1 MANVG
6 GPKMRAL
13 IGPIQSLLSGAK
25 PSRVLLSVW
34 TMIAGCAAVTY
45 PDPSRAAEFGTGPWV
60 KGYTDIFG
68 GVLPPVPGFYFRTD
82 AYHYNGDADRTI
94 FNGFVQLGLE
104 EDYTATIAALTYVT
118 PWKILGG
125 TYAVAVVPSMV
136 AMDVDVGI
144 GIPQFTGPLGLRT
157 FGPFTFKTGD
167 TNLAPG
173 DTAFAPLVLGW
184 NAGNFHWNVGV
195 FGFAP
200 TGDYS
205 TRQLANT
212 SLNHWAVMNRIA
224 GTYFNP
230 QTGWQVNAAAI
241 YSVNWENP
249 ATDYETGDIL
259 NLDGAIV
266 KSFGRWGVGAVGYA
280 MIQTTGDSGAGARLG
295 SFESR
300 VYGAGPIVS
309 YTLGDPRNGLTFI
322 GKYYQEFDAENT
334 FEGHTLDVAFTA
346 KF

>member
-1 MANVG
+1 
-6 GPKMRAL
+6 L
-13 IGPIQSLLSGAK
+13 
-25 PSRVLLSVW
+25 RVLLSVLAFLGA
-34 TMIAGCAAVTY
+34 TAAI
-45 PDPSRAAEFGTGPWV
+45 PADPAHAAEFGTGPWV

-82 AYHYNGDADRTI
+82 AYHYEGSADRTI
-94 FNGFVQLGLE
+94 FNGFAQVGVE
-104 EDYTATIAALTYVT
+104 ETYTATIAALTYVT

-144 GIPQFTGPLGLRT
+144 GIPAFTGPLGERT
-157 FGPFTFKTGD
+157 FGPFNFKTGD
-167 TNLAPG
+167 TNLSQG

-205 TRQLANT
+205 KKQLANT

-224 GTYFNP
+224 GTYYNP
-230 QTGWQVNAAAI
+230 KTGWQVNGAAI

-249 ATDYETGDIL
+249 ATDYETGNIL
-259 NLDGAIV
+259 NLDGAIM
-266 KSFGRWGVGAVGYA
+266 KNFGRWGVGAVGYA
-280 MIQTTGDSGAGARLG
+280 MIQTTGDSGSGARLG

-300 VYGAGPIVS
+300 VFGAGPMLS
-309 YTLGDPRNGLTFI
+309 YTLGDPRNPLTFI
-322 GKYYQEFDAENT
+322 AKFYQEFDAKNT
-334 FEGHTLDVAFTA
+334 FEGHTFDLAFTA

>member
-1 MANVG
+1 
-6 GPKMRAL
+6 MRKW
-13 IGPIQSLLSGAK
+13 IGPGRVAA
-25 PSRVLLSVW
+25 SRVLLS
-34 TMIAGCAAVTY
+34 ACAVLGGAAMLSTL
-45 PDPSRAAEFGTGPWV
+45 PAKAAEFGTGPWV

-68 GVLPPVPGFYFRTD
+68 GIVPPVPGFYFRTD
-82 AYHYNGDADRTI
+82 AYHYEGSVDATI
-94 FNGFVQLGLE
+94 FNGFAQVGVEQ
-104 EDYTATIAALTYVT
+104 DYTATIAALTYVT

-125 TYAVAVVPSMV
+125 TYAVAIVPSVV

-144 GIPQFTGPLGLRT
+144 GIPQFTGPLGMRT
-157 FGPFTFKTGD
+157 FGPFNFTTGD
-167 TNLAPG
+167 TNLALG
-173 DTAFAPLVLGW
+173 DSAFAPLVIGW

-205 TRQLANT
+205 KKQLANT

-224 GTYFNP
+224 ATYYNP
-230 QTGWQVNAAAI
+230 KTGWQVNGAAI

-249 ATDYETGDIL
+249 ATNYETGNIL

-266 KSFGRWGVGAVGYA
+266 KNFGRWGVGAVGYA
-280 MIQTTGDSGAGARLG
+280 MIQTTGDSGSGARLG

-300 VYGAGPIVS
+300 VFGAGPILS
-309 YTLGDPRNGLTFI
+309 YTLGDPRNPLTFI
-322 GKYYQEFDAENT
+322 AKYYQEFGAENT
-334 FEGHTLDVAFTA
+334 FEGHTFDLAFTA

>member
-1 MANVG
+1 MRKR
-6 GPKMRAL
+6 GPVSATRL
-13 IGPIQSLLSGAK
+13 VLSACAILAGCT
-25 PSRVLLSVW
+25 VLLPFYS
-34 TMIAGCAAVTY
+34 A
-45 PDPSRAAEFGTGPWV
+45 RAAEFGTGPWV

-68 GVLPPVPGFYFRTD
+68 GILPPVPGFYFRTD
-82 AYHYNGDADRTI
+82 AYHYEGSADRTI
-94 FNGFVQLGLE
+94 FNGFAQLGVE

-118 PWKILGG
+118 PLKILGG

-136 AMDVDVGI
+136 AMDVDVGLTV
-144 GIPQFTGPLGLRT
+144 PQFSGPFHLRT
-157 FGPFTFKTGD
+157 FGPFNFRTGD
-167 TNLAPG
+167 TNLALG

-205 TRQLANT
+205 KRQLANT

-224 GTYFNP
+224 GTYYD
-230 QTGWQVNAAAI
+230 QKTGWQVNGAAV

-249 ATDYETGDIL
+249 ATDYETGNIL

-266 KSFGRWGVGAVGYA
+266 KNFGRWGVGAVGYA
-280 MIQTTGDSGAGARLG
+280 MIQTTGDSGSGARLG

-300 VYGAGPIVS
+300 VYGAGPILT
-309 YTLGDPRNGLTFI
+309 YTLGDPRNPLTFLA
-322 GKYYQEFDAENT
+322 KYYQEFDAKNT

-346 KF
+346 RF

>member
-1 MANVG
+1 MREAVG
-6 GPKMRAL
+6 EVRTWLGR
-13 IGPIQSLLSGAK
+13 AK
-25 PSRVLLSVW
+25 PSRALLATWAV
-34 TMIAGCAAVTY
+34 IAGCTAVAQ
-45 PDPSRAAEFGTGPWV
+45 PEPARAAEFGTGPWA

-68 GVLPPVPGFYFRTD
+68 GLVPPVPGFYFRTD
-82 AYHYNGDADRTI
+82 AYHYNGDANRTV
-94 FNGFVQLGLE
+94 FDGFVQLGLE

-125 TYAVAVVPSMV
+125 TYALAVVPSVV

-144 GIPQFTGPLGLRT
+144 GISQFTGPLGLRT
-157 FGPFTFKTGD
+157 FGPFNFKTGD
-167 TNLAPG
+167 TNFALG
-173 DTAFAPLVLGW
+173 DTAFAPLVIGW

-224 GTYFNP
+224 GTYFDP
-230 QTGWQVNAAAI
+230 KTGWQANGAAI

-249 ATDYETGDIL
+249 ATNYETGNIL
-259 NLDGAIV
+259 NLDGAIT
-266 KSFGRWGVGAVGYA
+266 KNFGPWGVGAVGYA
-280 MIQTTGDSGAGARLG
+280 MIQTTGDSGSGALLG

-300 VYGAGPIVS
+300 VYGAGPIVT
-309 YTLGDPRNGLTFI
+309 YMLGDPRNPLTFI
-322 GKYYQEFDAENT
+322 AKYYQEFDAENT
-334 FEGHTLDVAFTA
+334 FEGHTLDIAVTA

>member
-1 MANVG
+1 MRDGSGRVSGSSSLGALS
-6 GPKMRAL
+6 PKTLLHAWAVAVAL
-13 IGPIQSLLSGAK
+13 
-25 PSRVLLSVW
+25 
-34 TMIAGCAAVTY
+34 AALMLT
-45 PDPSRAAEFGTGPWV
+45 PARAAEFGTGPWV

-68 GVLPPVPGFYFRTD
+68 GVLPPVPGVYLRTD
-82 AYHYNGDADRTI
+82 AYHYEGSADRTV
-94 FNGFVQLGLE
+94 FNGFAQIGVE

-144 GIPQFTGPLGLRT
+144 GIPRFTGPLGLRT
-157 FGPFTFKTGD
+157 FGPFNFRTGD
-167 TNLAPG
+167 TELAPG

-212 SLNHWAVMNRIA
+212 SLNHWAVMSRLA
-224 GTYFNP
+224 ATYFDP
-230 QTGWQVNAAAI
+230 KTGWQVNGAAI
-241 YSVNWENP
+241 YSVNFENP
-249 ATDYETGDIL
+249 ATNYETGNIL
-259 NLDGAIV
+259 NLEGAIT
-266 KSFGRWGVGAVGYA
+266 KNFGPLGIGAVGYA

-300 VYGAGPIVS
+300 VYGAGPIVTFTTS
-309 YTLGDPRNGLTFI
+309 ADPTKALTFI
-322 GKYYQEFDAENT
+322 VKYYQEFDAENT
-334 FEGHTLDVAFTA
+334 FEGHVFDVAFSA

>member
-34 TMIAGCAAVTY
+34 TMIAGCAAVVY

-212 SLNHWAVMNRIA
+212 SLNHWAVMNRIV

-266 KSFGRWGVGAVGYA
+266 KSFGRWGVGAAGYA

-322 GKYYQEFDAENT
+322 GKYYQEFYAENT

>member
-1 MANVG
+1 MLLKQGSKDAYGDWPWPSCGLEMSCWRRGAFICGVV
-6 GPKMRAL
+6 
-13 IGPIQSLLSGAK
+13 SLSPQPAH
-25 PSRVLLSVW
+25 
-34 TMIAGCAAVTY
+34 
-45 PDPSRAAEFGTGPWV
+45 AAEFGTGPWV

-68 GVLPPVPGFYFRTD
+68 GIVPPVPGFYFRTD
-82 AYHYNGDADRTI
+82 AYHYEGSADRTI
-94 FNGFVQLGLE
+94 FNGFAQLGVE

-144 GIPQFTGPLGLRT
+144 NIPQLHRPARPEDLRAVQLQ
-157 FGPFTFKTGD
+157 D
-167 TNLAPG
+167 RRHQSRLG

-205 TRQLANT
+205 KKQLANT

-224 GTYFNP
+224 GTYYNP
-230 QTGWQVNAAAI
+230 KTGWQVNGAAI

-249 ATDYETGDIL
+249 ATDYETGNIL
-259 NLDGAIV
+259 NLEGVIA
-266 KSFGRWGVGAVGYA
+266 KNFGRSAWASPA
-280 MIQTTGDSGAGARLG
+280 T
-295 SFESR
+295 
-300 VYGAGPIVS
+300 P
-309 YTLGDPRNGLTFI
+309 
-322 GKYYQEFDAENT
+322 
-334 FEGHTLDVAFTA
+334 
-346 KF
+346 

>member
-1 MANVG
+1 MT
-6 GPKMRAL
+6 MRKRKVAELIIFTFVAL
-13 IGPIQSLLSGAK
+13 LPLRGIEGA
-25 PSRVLLSVW
+25 
-34 TMIAGCAAVTY
+34 
-45 PDPSRAAEFGTGPWV
+45 RAAEFGTGPWV

-68 GVLPPVPGFYFRTD
+68 GVLPPQPGVYLRAD
-82 AYHYNGDADRTI
+82 AYHYEGSADATV
-94 FNGFVQLGLE
+94 FNGFVQLGIE
-104 EDYTATIAALTYVT
+104 EDYTASIFALSVVT

-125 TYAVAVVPSMV
+125 TYAVAVVPSV
-136 AMDVDVGI
+136 IAMDVDVGV

-157 FGPFTFKTGD
+157 FGPFNFRTGD
-167 TNLAPG
+167 TNFSVG
-173 DTAFAPLVLGW
+173 DTAFAPLLLGW
-184 NAGNFHWNVGV
+184 NSGNFHWNVGV

-230 QTGWQVNAAAI
+230 KTGWQVNGAAI

-249 ATDYETGDIL
+249 ATDYETGNIL
-259 NLDGAIV
+259 NLDGAIT
-266 KSFGRWGVGAVGYA
+266 KNFGRWSVGAVGYA

-300 VYGAGPIVS
+300 VYGAGPIVT
-309 YTLGDPRNGLTFI
+309 YTLGDNPADALTFI
-322 GKYYQEFDAENT
+322 AKYYQEFDAENT
-334 FEGHTLDVAFTA
+334 FEGHTLDVAVSA

>member
-1 MANVG
+1 
-6 GPKMRAL
+6 MRNL
-13 IGPIQSLLSGAK
+13 IGSL
-25 PSRVLLSVW
+25 VCW
-34 TMIAGCAAVTY
+34 
-45 PDPSRAAEFGTGPWV
+45 PSRANASPVLLFACAILAGGAAVLHPDLSRGAEFGTGPWV

-68 GVLPPVPGFYFRTD
+68 GILPPVPGFYMRTD
-82 AYHYNGDADRTI
+82 AYHYEGDANRTI
-94 FNGFVQLGLE
+94 FNGFVQLGIE
-104 EDYTATIAALTYVT
+104 EDYTATIAALTCVT

-125 TYAVAVVPSMV
+125 NYAVAVVPSMV

-157 FGPFTFKTGD
+157 FGPFNFRTGD
-167 TNLAPG
+167 TNLALG

-205 TRQLANT
+205 KRQLANT
-212 SLNHWAVMNRIA
+212 SLNHWAEMTRIA
-224 GTYFNP
+224 GTYYDP
-230 QTGWQVNAAAI
+230 KTGWQVNGAAI
-241 YSVNWENP
+241 YTVNWENP
-249 ATDYETGDIL
+249 ATNYETGNIL
-259 NLDGAIV
+259 NLEGVIA
-266 KSFGRWGVGAVGYA
+266 KNFGRLGVGVTGYA
-280 MIQTTGDSGAGARLG
+280 MIQTTGDSGSGAKLG

-309 YTLGDPRNGLTFI
+309 YTIGNPANGLTFI
-322 GKYYQEFDAENT
+322 GKYYQEFDAKNT
-334 FEGHTLDVAFTA
+334 FEGHTFDVAFTA